1 MSSLAGYGSSDKG
14 LLNKLSEI
22 KTSTVEESKPRSI
35 SMLQKALVLVFML
48 SIGSAVVMIVLALM
62 KDTKFYDS
70 LNSINNA
77 KIKAINFQNLNII
90 SRELVNLANS
100 HLSNS
105 ISFID
110 GNISDFL

>member
-1 MSSLAGYGSSDKG
+1 
-14 LLNKLSEI
+14 
-22 KTSTVEESKPRSI
+22 
-35 SMLQKALVLVFML
+35 
-48 SIGSAVVMIVLALM
+48 M